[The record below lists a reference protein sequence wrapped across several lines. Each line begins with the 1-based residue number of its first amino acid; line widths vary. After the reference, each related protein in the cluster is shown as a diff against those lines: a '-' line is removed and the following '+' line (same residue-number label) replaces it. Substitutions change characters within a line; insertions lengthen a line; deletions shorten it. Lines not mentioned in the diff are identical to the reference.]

1 VPSWSFEIRQT
12 REFFMPSPP
21 FILGPTQIPSDLAD
35 LISAFD
41 AAKRVQDEAQAV
53 LDEAKE
59 RADALNAQIKAAVT
73 ATWTHP
79 QFTPGTAETE
89 QVPFERYELDVPG
102 LERPFVLRWQ
112 VTHRVDT
119 KRLKAE
125 LPEVHAAYAPGVGGW
140 VLERKRGK

>member
-1 VPSWSFEIRQT
+1 MSG
-12 REFFMPSPP
+12 PP
-21 FILGPTQIPSDLAD
+21 LVLDYTVIEYENDPLPR

-41 AAKRVQDEAQAV
+41 AAKRVQDEAQAA

-59 RADALNAQIKAAVT
+59 ATDALNAKIKAEVT
-73 ATWTHP
+73 ARFTHP
-79 QFTPGTAETE
+79 QFKPGTAETE
-89 QVPFERYELDVPG
+89 QVPFERYELRAPG
-102 LERPFVLRWQ
+102 LEKPFVLRWQ

-125 LPEVHAAYAPGVGGW
+125 LPDIHAAYAPGVGGW